1 MRLGIDIMGGD
12 YAPQSPLEGVKIALP
27 GLPPDVKLVLYGN
40 EEVIRQYIQS
50 ENLPQDRLEVVN
62 APQVIEMGESP
73 TKAMATKPESS
84 IMLGLRALKTGDID
98 LYMSAGS
105 TGAMYVGALYT
116 VKAIEGIMRPAIA
129 SILPKENGSVGLILD
144 VGANADCKPEVL
156 VQFAILGSI
165 YAKNI
170 YNISNPKVGLL
181 NIGSEPE
188 KGNLVTQAA
197 YPLLENNEKIDFAG
211 NIEGYDLFSD
221 KADVIVC
228 DGFTGNVVLK
238 TGEGI
243 YHIMKQ
249 RGIKDEYFDRYDYEN
264 YGGTPILGINKPV
277 IIAHG
282 VSSPEAFRNMIH
294 TAIQVVNSGVTDKL
308 KQAFQLQDA

>member
-1 MRLGIDIMGGD
+1 MHLGIDIMGGD
-12 YAPQSPLEGVKIALP
+12 FAPQAPLEGVRTALP
-27 GLPPDVKLVLYGN
+27 GLPEGVKLVLFGN
-40 EEVIRQYIQS
+40 EALIRQYITEHQ
-50 ENLPQDRLEVVN
+50 LPEDKLEVVN
-62 APQVIEMGESP
+62 ATQVIEMGDSP
-73 TKAMATKPESS
+73 TKAMAQKPDSS
-84 IMLGLRALKTGDID
+84 IMSGLRALKAGKLDV
-98 LYMSAGS
+98 YMSAGS

-116 VKAIEGIMRPAIA
+116 VKAIDGIMRPAIA
-129 SILPKENGSVGLILD
+129 SILPKENGGVGLILD
-144 VGANADCKPEVL
+144 VGANADCKAEVL

-165 YAKNI
+165 YARNI
-170 YNISNPKVGLL
+170 FNIAKPKVGLL

-197 YPLLENNEKIDFAG
+197 YPLLENNDKIDFAG

-249 RGIKDEYFDRYDYEN
+249 RGIRDEYFDRYDYEN

-294 TAIQVVNSGVTDKL
+294 TAIQVIESGVNDKIR
-308 KQAFQLQDA
+308 QAFELQDA

>member
-1 MRLGIDIMGGD
+1 M
-12 YAPQSPLEGVKIALP
+12 
-27 GLPPDVKLVLYGN
+27 
-40 EEVIRQYIQS
+40 
-50 ENLPQDRLEVVN
+50 ENH
-62 APQVIEMGESP
+62 
-73 TKAMATKPESS
+73 
-84 IMLGLRALKTGDID
+84 
-98 LYMSAGS
+98 
-105 TGAMYVGALYT
+105 
-116 VKAIEGIMRPAIA
+116 
-129 SILPKENGSVGLILD
+129 
-144 VGANADCKPEVL
+144 
-156 VQFAILGSI
+156 
-165 YAKNI
+165 
-170 YNISNPKVGLL
+170 
-181 NIGSEPE
+181 
-188 KGNLVTQAA
+188 
-197 YPLLENNEKIDFAG
+197 EKIDFAG

-221 KADVIVC
+221 KADVVVC

-282 VSSPEAFRNMIH
+282 VSSPEAFNNMIH